1 MMSDPERAGD
11 DELLAIPRL
20 AERVGV
26 TPRVLRYWEEQGLIS
41 PTREHGKLR
50 YSPRDVAIAALIRRL
65 LAAGAGVEGVRMLKR
80 LAERDIRRSSAAG
93 DQVALIED
101 ALRILYQRK
110 AFREE
115 TGMDEEHYPEGKPP
129 PPPRHGGPPRG
140 PGGPGGPRP
149 RKGEAR
155 SLSKGPSGIVKMLMA
170 HVLLQ
175 PDIPAK
181 RHWRSTGHSSRL
193 DALGFSFD
201 VGSTAEPSGEV
212 YDDEPRCPLCACQEH
227 KPRLSAA
234 GDHSAPAAVWPG
246 SGETGRRPQPELPGP
261 SWCWPCAA
269 ARRRPKPLCPGT
281 LLASVTR
288 QSDASGA
295 RA

>member
-1 MMSDPERAGD
+1 MMSDSERTRD

-41 PTREHGKLR
+41 PTREQGKLR

-80 LAERDIRRSSAAG
+80 MAERDIRGSSAAG
-93 DQVALIED
+93 DETALTED

-129 PPPRHGGPPRG
+129 PPPPPPPHGGPPHG

-149 RKGEAR
+149 RKG
-155 SLSKGPSGIVKMLMA
+155 K
-170 HVLLQ
+170 
-175 PDIPAK
+175 
-181 RHWRSTGHSSRL
+181 
-193 DALGFSFD
+193 
-201 VGSTAEPSGEV
+201 
-212 YDDEPRCPLCACQEH
+212 
-227 KPRLSAA
+227 A
-234 GDHSAPAAVWPG
+234 G
-246 SGETGRRPQPELPGP
+246 
-261 SWCWPCAA
+261 
-269 ARRRPKPLCPGT
+269 
-281 LLASVTR
+281 
-288 QSDASGA
+288 
-295 RA
+295 